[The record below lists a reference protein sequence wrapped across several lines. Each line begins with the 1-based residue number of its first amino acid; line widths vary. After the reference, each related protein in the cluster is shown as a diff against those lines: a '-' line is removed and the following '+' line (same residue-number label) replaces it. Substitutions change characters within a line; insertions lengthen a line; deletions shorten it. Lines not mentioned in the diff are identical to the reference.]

1 MTMRSGHRI
10 VAALALVGLVS
21 AIAAS
26 SAAAAD
32 WTRFRGPNGSGIATD
47 EKPVP
52 DSWSASK
59 NRKWKTELPG
69 PGASSPIVVGDR
81 VFVTA
86 WSGYGVDRGGS
97 GDQKDLRRHL
107 VCIDRQTGDIKW
119 TKTVEPDLPEDR
131 YASMFAENGYAS
143 HSPVSDGQRVYVFF
157 GKTGVLAYD
166 LEGNQLWHKKV
177 GSGLD
182 PRNWGSASSPILYK
196 NLLIVTASAESKSLI
211 ALNKETGEEVWK
223 KTADGLAGVWGTPV
237 LVEIDENR
245 TDLVLA
251 VPNEIWGFNPDTGK
265 FVWYCLAM
273 RNNSYCSSLV
283 AENGIVYAIE
293 SMGGGSIAVRAGG
306 EGDVTDTHVVWS
318 GRDNS
323 RIATPLVHE
332 GRIYFVARN
341 VANCLDASDGSR
353 VYRTPLTGGTASPSG
368 GGGGT
373 RPAPGGFGG
382 GGMRGQDYSSP
393 VAAGGKVYYV
403 SRSGDGYVYKLGD
416 ELEQISNNRLSD
428 ARGEE
433 FVATPAVS
441 DGELFIR
448 SSTHLYCIAEK

>member
-1 MTMRSGHRI
+1 MRSGHRI
-10 VAALALVGLVS
+10 VTAVALFGLLAAM
-21 AIAAS
+21 AAT

-97 GDQKDLRRHL
+97 GDMEDLRRHL
-107 VCIDRQTGDIKW
+107 VCIDRNTGETLW
-119 TKTVEPDLPEDR
+119 SKTVEPDLPEDR
-131 YASMFAENGYAS
+131 YTGTFAQNGYAS

-166 LEGNQLWHKKV
+166 LDGNQLWHKKV

-196 NLLIVTASAESKSLI
+196 NLLIITASAESKSLI

-223 KTADGLAGVWGTPV
+223 KTADGFAGVWGTPV

-283 AENGIVYAIE
+283 AENGVVYAIE

-306 EGDVTDTHVVWS
+306 EGDVTDTHIVWS

-353 VYRTPLTGGTASPSG
+353 VYRTPLTGGTAAAAPPG
-368 GGGGT
+368 GGGGRT
-373 RPAPGGFGG
+373 PGGFGG
-382 GGMRGQDYSSP
+382 GGGRGGQEYSSP
-393 VAAGGKVYYV
+393 IAAGGKVYYV

-416 ELEQISNNRLSD
+416 KLEQVSTNRLSD

-448 SSTHLYCIAEK
+448 SNTHLYCIAEK